1 MIRRRNRSLQGSRS
15 RRSRRSMRG
24 MRSIRGSRSMRTIKL
39 NMMMRRREKLY
50 LIGERRG
57 E

>member
-1 MIRRRNRSLQGSRS
+1 MIRRRNRSWQGCRS
-15 RRSRRSMRG
+15 RRSRRSMRS
-24 MRSIRGSRSMRTIKL
+24 MRGRRSMMTIKL

-50 LIGERRG
+50 LIGEGRG